1 MYILLRTLLFLF
13 NPELAHS
20 LTMGM
25 VKWFCKIPGGKFLLL
40 KLFRPHEKPVMLDGI
55 HFPNRV
61 GLAAGFDKNGKYID
75 EWYYLG
81 FGHVEVGTVT
91 PLPQDGNPK
100 PRLFRLPQDHALIN
114 RMGFNN
120 DGVEA
125 LVDNI
130 RRKNTRIIVGGN
142 IGKNKA
148 TPNENALQDYLT
160 CFNALFPFVDYFT
173 VNVSSPNTPGL
184 RELQDK
190 RPLTELMYAI
200 MNLNRQQ
207 EKPKPVYLKIAP
219 DLSETQIVE
228 IGEIV
233 TLTGANGVIATNT
246 TIDRSNLLSRRELVE
261 KIGAG
266 GLSGRP
272 LNSKST
278 EVIRLLRRTLG
289 PSKTII
295 GIGGIETAQDAMN
308 KIEAGANLV
317 QVYTGYIYRGPGLV
331 KEIVNTQRN

>member
-1 MYILLRTLLFLF
+1 
-13 NPELAHS
+13 
-20 LTMGM
+20 
-25 VKWFCKIPGGKFLLL
+25 
-40 KLFRPHEKPVMLDGI
+40 
-55 HFPNRV
+55 
-61 GLAAGFDKNGKYID
+61 
-75 EWYYLG
+75 
-81 FGHVEVGTVT
+81 
-91 PLPQDGNPK
+91 
-100 PRLFRLPQDHALIN
+100 
-114 RMGFNN
+114 
-120 DGVEA
+120 
-125 LVDNI
+125 
-130 RRKNTRIIVGGN
+130 
-142 IGKNKA
+142 
-148 TPNENALQDYLT
+148 
-160 CFNALFPFVDYFT
+160 
-173 VNVSSPNTPGL
+173 
-184 RELQDK
+184 
-190 RPLTELMYAI
+190 
-200 MNLNRQQ
+200 
-207 EKPKPVYLKIAP
+207 VYLKIAP